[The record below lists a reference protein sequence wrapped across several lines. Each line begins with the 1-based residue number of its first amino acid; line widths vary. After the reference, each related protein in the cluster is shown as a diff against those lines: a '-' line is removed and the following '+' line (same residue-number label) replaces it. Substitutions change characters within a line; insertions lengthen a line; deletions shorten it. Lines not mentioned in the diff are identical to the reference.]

1 MSLPPLNPLLKA
13 SGKRT
18 REIFASCPD
27 DNIKD
32 DERRFVT
39 LRSQHAD
46 DQPCNSARIRLSVK
60 INDEYKDYKQLP
72 PALLSQQGPMGPS
85 RPKDAQRKLL
95 TAGRASQFTSH
106 FVRGAHTKFLFSDL
120 RDFHDDCND

>member
-32 DERRFVT
+32 DERRFVAPS
-39 LRSQHAD
+39 SQLLYN
-46 DQPCNSARIRLSVK
+46 QPCDSTRIRLSVK
-60 INDEYKDYKQLP
+60 INDEFKDYKQLP
-72 PALLSQQGPMGPS
+72 PALLSQQGPIGPA

-95 TAGRASQFTSH
+95 TAGRAPQLPFH
-106 FVRGAHTKFLFSDL
+106 PFMFLT
-120 RDFHDDCND
+120 